1 MAFAKATASCP
12 TPLALLAGKMK
23 PYLPVSGSS
32 MVYEYLMP
40 AEPLA
45 QSSLPPRKKEGFLD
59 YFQPKK
65 YCLKPKLTF
74 FRNS

>member
-1 MAFAKATASCP
+1 MAFAKATASWP

-32 MVYEYLMP
+32 MVYEYFMP

-45 QSSLPPRKKEGFLD
+45 QSSLPPRTKKEALLVYYNPQKVLFKAKID
-59 YFQPKK
+59 IF
-65 YCLKPKLTF
+65 
-74 FRNS
+74 

>member
-45 QSSLPPRKKEGFLD
+45 QSSLPPRIKKGILVLFLN
-59 YFQPKK
+59 KK
-65 YCLKPKLTF
+65 ITF
-74 FRNS
+74 KAKIDIF